1 MMMTS
6 NHFDS
11 PKLPEKDHSFDPEL
25 IARAQNGEETAFEA
39 LFHCHKQHVY
49 FLCLRMIKNRADAEQ
64 LTQDVF
70 LQVFRKIHTFRG
82 DSAFSTWLH
91 RLSVN
96 TVLMRLRRKTV
107 SETPLEGTRRGEEFD
122 EPQRE
127 FGAADPLL
135 MSSVDRMHL
144 ERAIAKL
151 SPGYRQVFELHDV
164 QGYDHNEIAAILGM
178 SVGNSKSQ
186 LHKAR
191 ARLRRLLRETDR
203 KNRGRKELR
212 VEFV

>member
-1 MMMTS
+1 MMRS
-6 NHFDS
+6 NHIEV
-11 PKLPEKDHSFDPEL
+11 PRLKEKDGSSDPEL
-25 IARAQNGEETAFEA
+25 IARAQQGEEAAFEA
-39 LFHCHKQHVY
+39 LFHGHKQHVY

-91 RLSVN
+91 RLSIN

-107 SETPLEGTRRGEEFD
+107 SETPLEGTHHGEEFD
-122 EPQRE
+122 EPRRE
-127 FGAADPLL
+127 FGALDPSL
-135 MSSVDRMHL
+135 MSSVDRMNL
-144 ERAIAKL
+144 ERAISKL

-164 QGYDHNEIAAILGM
+164 QGYDHNEISAMLGM
-178 SVGNSKSQ
+178 SIGNSKSQ

-191 ARLRRLLRETDR
+191 ARLRRLLHETDQEV
-203 KNRGRKELR
+203 RGRKELR

>member
-1 MMMTS
+1 MRPKF
-6 NHFDS
+6 FDS
-11 PKLPEKDHSFDPEL
+11 TNLEGKDHLFDPEL
-25 IARAQNGEETAFEA
+25 IARAQRGEETAFEA
-39 LFHCHKQHVY
+39 LFHGHKQHVY

-91 RLSVN
+91 RLSIN

-107 SETPLEGTRRGEEFD
+107 SETPLEGTHHGNEVD

-127 FGAADPLL
+127 FGAPDPLL
-135 MSSVDRMHL
+135 MSSVNRMHL

-164 QGYDHNEIAAILGM
+164 QGYDHNEISVMLGM

-191 ARLRRLLRETDR
+191 ARLRRLLHEPDRES
-203 KNRGRKELR
+203 RGRKELR